1 MSSPSGAGKTSI
13 SKKILQKDNKIS
25 LSISCTT
32 RPRRKGE
39 VNKKDYIFLSEEDFQ
54 KKIKSGDFLEYA
66 SVFGNRYGTLRQTVS
81 RFFNKKKDVLFD
93 IDWQGYQQLKQSG
106 MEVVGIFI
114 LPPNKKE
121 LIRRLKN
128 RGRDTTEEMKKRMSL
143 AQDEISHFPEYDY
156 VVVNDDW
163 SEGLSSSIRCGLS
176 EVLKTNPDTEAVILV
191 LCDQPFLTTNIL
203 DQMVNSYQG
212 SGQPIVHCLYSE
224 ASGPPTL
231 FHKSLFPYLMELK
244 GSQGAKKVVDMF
256 PDKVA
261 YIDFPEGKFD
271 IDTLED
277 YHQLIQTE
285 SDK

>member
-32 RPRRKGE
+32 RPKRKGE
-39 VNKKDYIFLSEEDFQ
+39 INKKDYIFLSEEDFQ
-54 KKIKSGDFLEYA
+54 KQIKNGDFLEFA
-66 SVFGNRYGTLRQTVS
+66 SVFGYRYGTLRQTVN
-81 RFFNKKKDVLFD
+81 RFFNKKRDVLFD

-156 VVVNDDW
+156 VVVNNDLD
-163 SEGLSSSIRCGLS
+163 SCVTKIQNIIIAERHKKSRQFNL
-176 EVLKTNPDTEAVILV
+176 TE
-191 LCDQPFLTTNIL
+191 F
-203 DQMVNSYQG
+203 VN
-212 SGQPIVHCLYSE
+212 
-224 ASGPPTL
+224 
-231 FHKSLFPYLMELK
+231 
-244 GSQGAKKVVDMF
+244 
-256 PDKVA
+256 
-261 YIDFPEGKFD
+261 KFR
-271 IDTLED
+271 
-277 YHQLIQTE
+277 H
-285 SDK
+285 